1 MTLSAWLKK
10 KDGGQFRL
18 TGISMQ
24 KEKEMGNQITV
35 GNLPKDVTTG
45 LTLPLSKSLASQ
57 DLDKHRAMVAV
68 ELEVMAK
75 KMDRFGWDRD
85 RGSAAHD
92 RLVIDWMDALQDY
105 PLDEV
110 KTAFRE
116 WVLASP
122 RKMPNEGD
130 IVGLIQ
136 ASRRKVV
143 EARPQRSEPTQD
155 DARERAVSYT
165 HLTLPT
171 ILLV

>member
-1 MTLSAWLKK
+1 MINQVAIQEAK
-10 KDGGQFRL
+10 KDSR
-18 TGISMQ
+18 
-24 KEKEMGNQITV
+24 
-35 GNLPKDVTTG
+35 TG
-45 LTLPLSKSLASQ
+45 LILPLSRFLASQ

-110 KTAFRE
+110 KAACRE

-143 EARPQRSEPTQD
+143 EARPQRSDPAQD
-155 DARERAVSYT
+155 DARERVSADRAAEIMAQAGFNIRRF
-165 HLTLPT
+165 PK
-171 ILLV
+171 

>member
-1 MTLSAWLKK
+1 M
-10 KDGGQFRL
+10 
-18 TGISMQ
+18 
-24 KEKEMGNQITV
+24 
-35 GNLPKDVTTG
+35 TTG

-92 RLVIDWMDALQDY
+92 RLVMDWMDALHDF
-105 PLDEV
+105 PLGEV
-110 KTAFRE
+110 KAACRE

-136 ASRRKVV
+136 ASRRKMV
-143 EARPQRSEPTQD
+143 EAYSPRSEPARD
-155 DARERAVSYT
+155 EARERVSADRAAE
-165 HLTLPT
+165 
-171 ILLV
+171 IMAQAGFNVRRFSK